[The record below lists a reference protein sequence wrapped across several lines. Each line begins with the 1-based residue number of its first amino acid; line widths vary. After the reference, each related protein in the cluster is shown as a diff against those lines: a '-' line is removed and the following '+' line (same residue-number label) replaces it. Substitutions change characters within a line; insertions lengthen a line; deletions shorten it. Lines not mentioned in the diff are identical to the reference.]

1 MEGVM
6 GESKPEIELQD
17 AVEDYDS
24 HDLLDAVPD
33 FEEHSEISSVVKA
46 AFDVGR
52 AEYTLP
58 TSEDEDAPEV
68 ICTLADE
75 FPDERVTSA
84 SRSVGHGL
92 RRIVEPEKVDNED
105 VPNVI
110 VRIEI

>member
-1 MEGVM
+1 M
-6 GESKPEIELQD
+6 GDSKPEIDLHD

-33 FEEHSEISSVVKA
+33 FDEHSEISSVVKA

-68 ICTLADE
+68 TCTLAEE
-75 FPDERVTSA
+75 FPDERITSA

-92 RRIVEPEKVDNED
+92 RKVVQAEKIEGED
-105 VPNVI
+105 MPNVV
-110 VRIEI
+110 VRILI